1 MQTIERVKLPHEPP
15 PRAPEPTA
23 RRKLADQPD
32 NKITPRDGLGTLQIR
47 AVEHE
52 SRIFQARM
60 NYDHDSAK
68 VYVEILD
75 PVTGEVL
82 RTLPADRAADEQSDL
97 RQGGALLD
105 QLA

>member
-1 MQTIERVKLPHEPP
+1 
-15 PRAPEPTA
+15 
-23 RRKLADQPD
+23 
-32 NKITPRDGLGTLQIR
+32 
-47 AVEHE
+47 
-52 SRIFQARM
+52 
-60 NYDHDSAK
+60 
-68 VYVEILD
+68 VEILD

>member
-15 PRAPEPTA
+15 PRAPEPSA

-32 NKITPRDGLGTLQIR
+32 NKITPRDRLGTLQIR

-52 SRIFQARM
+52 SRIFQARL